1 MAFTMMAGAAYTD
14 QADITATEAVDM
26 LNTLGVM
33 TGDPDGKFRPND
45 TITRA
50 EAARMIYS
58 IRTNSDNADAYKSMQ
73 TTFKDVPADAW
84 YAGYVKHCQAAGIVS
99 GTSATTF
106 EPSRDV
112 TGVELALMCLRVMGY
127 DPAKADIGG
136 STWSTKTVSLA
147 TEAGLLDGVNCTI
160 TAACPRQYAAQIMYN
175 MIQANTVQWS
185 DDKNGYS
192 DQNLVGEDYDSV
204 GVKYLK
210 LYINVGTLTK
220 VDNDNLTIEMSNSDK
235 EDSDT
240 TDLEFTKLSK
250 DYTSLLG
257 QKVKVL
263 FRDKKTNDVIGV
275 YPTEDSDSFTV
286 ALKDVEKDG
295 DKVKFE
301 GKSYSFDDGKKL
313 DTQTVKPDGTIAN
326 ESWTADKFDV
336 DSNAAYGSA
345 KNAVTP
351 ATVTFVDND
360 GDGKFNK
367 AFVTYYD
374 FAEVTYVG
382 SDRITA
388 GKTYKTEDEN
398 IAEGFEKDDYAVIS
412 YNRFDDCKDIVK
424 ADVVTAKLES
434 SKDKGSYEQF
444 EIDGTWYN
452 VTEDEAKNVS
462 VGDTVKA
469 YVVGGVIVSI
479 DTDDGTGAIPT
490 NIAVLVGAGDD
501 GNSLYG
507 DQAKLRFFDGTLK
520 TVTLSDKSAEISES
534 DLGTAYKVSGA
545 ENNTKLEKLTKGNK
559 YNGYYFN
566 TKTDGKTELT
576 GGVEAKKIKGEKVDD
591 DAVVILYTEN
601 GNSKKITGKQFNNLA
616 ADKLKAYGSAF
627 TKNVNGLCRVML
639 AAVKVEKTSIS
650 GTSYDNYGYIVEDG
664 VKKASGDVQFTMW
677 TGSEN
682 VEVLW
687 ENGNV
692 NELVK
697 GTLVAYASIDSD
709 KYVQDGEVISTLKAI
724 FDESDDKI
732 DGNFYAG
739 ANKADS
745 SKLISVGNDQLN
757 VTADTHVLVLDTDA
771 DKAENIG
778 LPYSY
783 GDKLATA
790 TEIESGYLYNVVFRL
805 EDGAEKADDKDLDL
819 LVIDSTGSFDFNKP
833 ESTDDGKDDNNNVTT
848 KDNVSIQGKEGLSI
862 VTARVAD
869 KQAQVTLNIADQSLV
884 NVSGT
889 ASVKVDGVSIASDKV
904 TLKVVDHQL
913 QIEVKDDYVTKDS
926 KIVIDLSK
934 VNLTK

>member
-1 MAFTMMAGAAYTD
+1 M
-14 QADITATEAVDM
+14 
-26 LNTLGVM
+26 
-33 TGDPDGKFRPND
+33 
-45 TITRA
+45 
-50 EAARMIYS
+50 
-58 IRTNSDNADAYKSMQ
+58 
-73 TTFKDVPADAW
+73 
-84 YAGYVKHCQAAGIVS
+84 
-99 GTSATTF
+99 
-106 EPSRDV
+106 
-112 TGVELALMCLRVMGY
+112 
-127 DPAKADIGG
+127 
-136 STWSTKTVSLA
+136 
-147 TEAGLLDGVNCTI
+147 
-160 TAACPRQYAAQIMYN
+160 
-175 MIQANTVQWS
+175 
-185 DDKNGYS
+185 
-192 DQNLVGEDYDSV
+192 
-204 GVKYLK
+204 KYLK

-257 QKVKVL
+257 QKVKVM

-313 DTQTVKPDGTIAN
+313 DTQTVKPNGTIAN
-326 ESWTADKFDV
+326 ESWTAAQFDAAT
-336 DSNAAYGSA
+336 DAAYGSA

-374 FAEVTYVG
+374 VAEVTYVG

-424 ADVVTAKLES
+424 ADVVTAELES
-434 SKDKGSYEQF
+434 SKSKTGYKQF

-452 VTEDEAKNVS
+452 VTDTEAENVS

-490 NIAVLVGAGDD
+490 NIAVAVGAGND
-501 GNSLYG
+501 SLNG
-507 DQAKLRFFDGTLK
+507 DQVKLRYFDGTLK
-520 TVTLSDKSAEISES
+520 TVTLDSKSSVKTGKIE
-534 DLGTAYKVSGA
+534 LGQAYKVTGT
-545 ENNTKLEKLTKGNK
+545 ENNTKLEALDAGNK
-559 YNGYYFN
+559 YNGYYYN
-566 TKTDGKTELT
+566 TDTDKKALT
-576 GGVEAKKIKGEKVDD
+576 KEGNYIKVEEEKIGGSKVDD
-591 DAVVILYTEN
+591 DAVVILLTNN
-601 GNSKKITGKQFNNLA
+601 GDSKKITGKQFNNLNSA
-616 ADKLKAYGSAF
+616 SLNSAKSYSAF
-627 TKNVNGLCRVML
+627 TKNVNGLSRIML
-639 AAVKVEKTSIS
+639 AAVRVRDVDVS
-650 GTSYDNYGYIVEDG
+650 GISYDNYGYIVEDG
-664 VKKASGDVQFTMW
+664 REKANGDVQFTMW

-687 ENGNV
+687 ENGDES
-692 NELVK
+692 ELVK
-697 GTLVAYASIDSD
+697 GTLVAYASVDSDKYVQDSGISYDNYGYIVEDGREKANGDVQFTMWTGSENVEVLWENGDESELVKGTLVAYASVDSD
-709 KYVQDGEVISTLKAI
+709 KYVQDGEVIGTLEAI
-724 FDESDDKI
+724 ANKGTNGIKNTF
-732 DGNFYAG
+732 AG

-745 SKLISVGNDQLN
+745 SKLISVGNMQLN

-771 DKAENIG
+771 DKAEDIG
-778 LPYSY
+778 LAYSY

-790 TEIESGYLYNVVFRL
+790 TEIESGYLYNVVYRN
-805 EDGAEKADDKDLDL
+805 EDGTSVSDDDDLDL

-833 ESTDDGKDDNNNVTT
+833 ESTDDGKDDNTNVTT
-848 KDNVSIQGKEGLSI
+848 KDNVSIKGNDGLSI
-862 VTARVAD
+862 VTVRVAD
-869 KQAQVTLNIADQSLV
+869 GLAEVVLSVKDSNKTGVSGEALATVDGSNIAEDNVDV
-884 NVSGT
+884 NFVKGQ
-889 ASVKVDGVSIASDKV
+889 VKVTITDKF
-904 TLKVVDHQL
+904 
-913 QIEVKDDYVTKDS
+913 VTKDS
-926 KIVIDLSK
+926 KIALDLSG
-934 VNLTK
+934 VTLTP